1 MEDTSRTTRFVALM
15 IGNGFA
21 FVQYFKIIMDD
32 ASKGKGGD
40 FDLLCLSLVSFLGIA
55 AAYGALHLSAR
66 DKWSGRVEWI
76 SIIALTSSLGCYAGY
91 VMGAIDGVARHT

>member
-1 MEDTSRTTRFVALM
+1 MEDASRTTRFVALM

-21 FVQYFKIIMDD
+21 FVQYFNIVMDD
-32 ASKGKGGD
+32 VSKGKGGD

-66 DKWSGRVEWI
+66 DKWSSRVEWI
-76 SIIALTSSLGCYAGY
+76 SIIALASSLGCYAGY
-91 VMGAIDGVARHT
+91 VMSAADEAGKHS